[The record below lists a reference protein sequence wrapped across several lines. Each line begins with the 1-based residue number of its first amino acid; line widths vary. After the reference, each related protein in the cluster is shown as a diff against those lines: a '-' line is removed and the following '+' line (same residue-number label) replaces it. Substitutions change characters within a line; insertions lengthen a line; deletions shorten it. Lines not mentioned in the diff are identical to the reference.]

1 MLVYTYDAISGEYLG
16 QEEVYLDLHMSK
28 LAGKNIYQKPNNST
42 EIVPPPKQE
51 GYAPCFFT
59 DKNAWI
65 QVEDHRGK
73 TIFKKDDLS
82 SKTVMDLGPIPL
94 DYFEEMPQ
102 PENRYQTWK
111 DGKYVYIELEELR
124 PLVKID
130 LDAAYE
136 KKLQNIVRA
145 GSYYIQ
151 PTWATIYTN
160 TLVAMQQ
167 DVDADGVLDNTYK
180 ILLIT
185 NKKGNLVEKEL
196 KSIAEFMPYYNKVK
210 ETFKALTEAY
220 HSTIIQIEKAKTS
233 EELVDIILNY

>member
-1 MLVYTYDAISGEYLG
+1 MIVYTYDAISGEYLG
-16 QEEVYLDLHMSK
+16 QEEVYLDLHMTK
-28 LAGKNIYQKPNNST
+28 LAGKDIYQMPASST
-42 EIVPPPKQE
+42 TIVPPQKQE
-51 GYAPCFFT
+51 GFAPCFFT

-73 TIFKKDDLS
+73 TIFKKEDLS
-82 SKTVMDLGPIPL
+82 SKTMMDLGPIPL
-94 DYFEEMPQ
+94 GYFEELPQ
-102 PENRYQTWK
+102 PENRYQTWE
-111 DGKYVYIELEELR
+111 DGKYVYIETEELR
-124 PLVKID
+124 GLVKID

-145 GSYYIQ
+145 GSYYVQ
-151 PTWATIYTN
+151 PSWATIYTN

-196 KSIAEFMPYYNKVK
+196 KSISEFMPYYNKVK

-220 HSTIIQIEKAKTS
+220 HSTIIKIEKAKTA